1 MFSGPHYW
9 GGTWKLF
16 WFLIGNL
23 NREVTETG
31 MKGPQIHTV
40 EQVFWLQNQIA
51 WIEEDTVDAKRKF
64 MMGRGNQGL
73 KGDIEP

>member
-1 MFSGPHYW
+1 
-9 GGTWKLF
+9 
-16 WFLIGNL
+16 
-23 NREVTETG
+23 